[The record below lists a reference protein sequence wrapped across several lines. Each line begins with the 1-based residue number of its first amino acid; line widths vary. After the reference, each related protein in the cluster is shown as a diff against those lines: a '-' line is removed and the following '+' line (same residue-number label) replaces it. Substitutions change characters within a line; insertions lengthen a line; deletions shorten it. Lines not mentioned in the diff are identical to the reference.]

1 MAYSQLPTR
10 TSADTNSAADVNT
23 LQGNVEAIKGGAGSA
38 APTTTIAALNCGTD
52 KGDLIGFSASGTPV
66 KIAKSGAN
74 GYVLTAAS
82 GKTGGVEWAA
92 AAAGGGVQGLSFFMA
107 GNVYVAENVMYVR
120 SPKAFTISKVQVALS
135 VAGNTSGAVTV
146 DVNYHATDP
155 TALVTI
161 FTDQG
166 KRPSMAFTATT
177 DDSDAPDITSV
188 AAGGFLSF
196 SVDAICG
203 GTIPGTNLMVTIVAA

>member
-92 AAAGGGVQGLSFFMA
+92 AAAGGGSNPHRFIEGKA
-107 GNVYVAENVMYVR
+107 YVATFGAFR
-120 SPKAFTISKVQVALS
+120 FTTGFTIEKVAL
-135 VAGNTSGAVTV
+135 GNRVKGTGSGVNRI
-146 DVNYHATDP
+146 DVKYHATDP
-155 TALVTI
+155 SSAVTI
-161 FTDQG
+161 FTGTAGQPQTTKDDWYDDSEALTQVVANG
-166 KRPSMAFTATT
+166 GWLVFSIDAITATT
-177 DDSDAPDITSV
+177 PCEDIDIEV
-188 AAGGFLSF
+188 VKAA
-196 SVDAICG
+196 
-203 GTIPGTNLMVTIVAA
+203 